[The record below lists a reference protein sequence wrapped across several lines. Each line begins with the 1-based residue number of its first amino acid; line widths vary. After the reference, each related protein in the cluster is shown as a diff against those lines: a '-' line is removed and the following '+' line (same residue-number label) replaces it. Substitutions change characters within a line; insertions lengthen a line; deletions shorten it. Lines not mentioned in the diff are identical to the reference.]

1 MTKEQKENITQL
13 KPYQVFLL
21 SCLLGSIL
29 ILNSVYVNKNRDLV
43 KLNKEK
49 GILFNN
55 IIRGRKLSEDDEP
68 VTYSD
73 EICSRGSKSLIE
85 YYETG
90 DLAKIDLN
98 NGEIKCDDADSGY
111 MKALIDIVK
120 SFTGEGDEEEDDKG
134 EDSDHVGGRTPN
146 GHEDDRLRNLDS
158 EIDKDKIIEYGTRI
172 LPMLVFFV
180 IGILS
185 IIGWI
190 VCCFCCCCN
199 CCCCCCC
206 KKPTCKIP
214 CFIFTY
220 VFYALVVGVC
230 VYGLTQANKIFVGL
244 ANTECSLLKFFDQV
258 LYGETKQEL
267 PRWAGIRSINTLLT
281 DLNGTI
287 NDLSSNSYQTLNS
300 SVDNITNLKNDFID
314 LMHKAG
320 NEFYDVATSKYKA
333 PYTKNYAS
341 GTSDYPVSGD
351 YVYDLVYA
359 LGVYDTTH
367 HQYPEDKLLYGWEYE
382 YSLISDNAFD
392 YLSRARNSFTDI
404 LSDNLGD
411 VQDALGD
418 GVDKLDE
425 IMDPFNDANDEIGEI
440 FSDYSEMIDK
450 YGKMGVKIIF
460 GVLMVMNIAL
470 AVLLL
475 LICLFSG
482 RSCTSCCFC
491 RCIFKFCTHI
501 LWNILALMMIL
512 TFIFG
517 SLISLLGRIGGDM
530 MSLVSYIM
538 SAENFNKNESALLIS
553 ELGDA
558 SKYIRRCI
566 HGDGAISQELGLG
579 NSLDSFDDIY
589 RVENNISTIKQNFTQ
604 VINTLVTY
612 NLIKAQLEKQN
623 NHTEE
628 VNMIHVPDRGVP
640 IVYSEVLNKMNAIS
654 PSKKWGTEENTYSCS
669 DTLPPD
675 TKYYPKKCKPI
686 SDSLY
691 GNNADFTKYADFI
704 DHMDIIV
711 DYANGNN
718 DKSSTQAASVKN
730 VIENLKTHYQT
741 YLGSYIDILDF
752 FQNTIHSI
760 TGLISR
766 YSGND
771 GDAFAFL
778 NGKFIGTNLKII
790 LKYLKHSLGEDF
802 YTVGI
807 CLVIVGFSLI
817 LSISS
822 TILLIVIINT
832 DLQKNMNDEKIQNP
846 NDNNANA
853 MVVSDFQQ
861 NYVSGAGVK
870 YNY

>member
-1 MTKEQKENITQL
+1 
-13 KPYQVFLL
+13 
-21 SCLLGSIL
+21 
-29 ILNSVYVNKNRDLV
+29 
-43 KLNKEK
+43 
-49 GILFNN
+49 
-55 IIRGRKLSEDDEP
+55 
-68 VTYSD
+68 
-73 EICSRGSKSLIE
+73 
-85 YYETG
+85 
-90 DLAKIDLN
+90 
-98 NGEIKCDDADSGY
+98 

-120 SFTGEGDEEEDDKG
+120 SFTGEG
-134 EDSDHVGGRTPN
+134 EDSDPVGGRTLT

-258 LYGETKQEL
+258 LYGETKQDL

-314 LMHKAG
+314 LMHEAG
-320 NEFYDVATSKYKA
+320 NEFYDVATSKYKD
-333 PYTKNYAS
+333 PYLKSYTS
-341 GTSDYPVSGD
+341 GTSAYPVSGD

-367 HQYPEDKLLYGWEYE
+367 NQYPEDKLLYMWEYE
-382 YSLISDNAFD
+382 YSLISDNAFG
-392 YLSRARNSFTDI
+392 YLGRARDGFTDI

-440 FSDYSEMIDK
+440 LSDYSEMIDK

-579 NSLDSFDDIY
+579 NSLNSFDDIY

-612 NLIKAQLEKQN
+612 NLIKDQLEKQF

-628 VNMIHVPDRGVP
+628 VMMVHTSNQGLP
-640 IVYSEVLNKMNAIS
+640 IKYSEVLNKINEKVPQNQRWDTI
-654 PSKKWGTEENTYSCS
+654 ENTYLCGAS
-669 DTLPPD
+669 LPSD
-675 TKYYPKKCKPI
+675 TKYYPKKCKPK
-686 SDSLY
+686 DNSLY
-691 GNNADFTKYADFI
+691 DTDADFKTYANFI
-704 DHMDIIV
+704 DDMDTIV

-718 DKSSTQAASVKN
+718 NGNPPEAPTVKN

-741 YLGSYIDILDF
+741 YLGSYINILDF
-752 FQNTIHSI
+752 FNTTIHSI
-760 TGLISR
+760 TDLISR

-790 LKYLKHSLGEDF
+790 LKYLKHSLGKDF

-822 TILLIVIINT
+822 TILLIIIINT

-853 MVVSDFQQ
+853 MVVSEFQQ

-870 YNY
+870 YN

>member
-29 ILNSVYVNKNRDLV
+29 ILNSIYVNKNRDLV

-120 SFTGEGDEEEDDKG
+120 SFTGEGDEEEDDEG
-134 EDSDHVGGRTPN
+134 EDSDPVGGRTPT
-146 GHEDDRLRNLDS
+146 GPEDDRLRNLDS

-258 LYGETKQEL
+258 LYGETKQDL

-287 NDLSSNSYQTLNS
+287 NDLSSNSYQRLNS
-300 SVDNITNLKNDFID
+300 SVDRISDLQDSFVN
-314 LMHKAG
+314 LMHNAG
-320 NEFYDVATSKYKA
+320 NEFYDVATSKYKD
-333 PYTKNYAS
+333 PYLKSYTS
-341 GTSDYPVSGD
+341 GTSAYPVSGD

-367 HQYPEDKLLYGWEYE
+367 NQYPEDKLLYMWEYE
-382 YSLISDNAFD
+382 YSLISDNAFG
-392 YLSRARNSFTDI
+392 YLGRARDGFTDI

-425 IMDPFNDANDEIGEI
+425 IMDPFNDVNDEIGEI
-440 FSDYSEMIDK
+440 LSDYSEMIDK

-470 AVLLL
+470 AVLML

-589 RVENNISTIKQNFTQ
+589 RVENNISSIKQNFTQ

-612 NLIKAQLEKQN
+612 NLIKDQLEKQF

-628 VNMIHVPDRGVP
+628 VMMVHTSNQGLP
-640 IVYSEVLNKMNAIS
+640 IKYSEVLNKINEKVPQNQRWDTI
-654 PSKKWGTEENTYSCS
+654 ENTYLCGAS
-669 DTLPPD
+669 LPSD
-675 TKYYPKKCKPI
+675 TKYYPKKCKPK
-686 SDSLY
+686 DNPLY
-691 GNNADFTKYADFI
+691 DTDADFKTYANFI
-704 DHMDIIV
+704 DDMDTIV

-718 DKSSTQAASVKN
+718 NGNPPEAPTVKN

-752 FQNTIHSI
+752 FNTTIHSI
-760 TGLISR
+760 TDLISR

-822 TILLIVIINT
+822 TILLIIIINI
-832 DLQKNMNDEKIQNP
+832 DLQKNMNDEKNQ
-846 NDNNANA
+846 DGAGTGTMA
-853 MVVSDFQQ
+853 VSEFQQ
-861 NYVSGAGVK
+861 NYVSGGGVK
-870 YNY
+870 YN

>member
-1 MTKEQKENITQL
+1 
-13 KPYQVFLL
+13 
-21 SCLLGSIL
+21 
-29 ILNSVYVNKNRDLV
+29 
-43 KLNKEK
+43 
-49 GILFNN
+49 
-55 IIRGRKLSEDDEP
+55 
-68 VTYSD
+68 
-73 EICSRGSKSLIE
+73 
-85 YYETG
+85 
-90 DLAKIDLN
+90 
-98 NGEIKCDDADSGY
+98 
-111 MKALIDIVK
+111 
-120 SFTGEGDEEEDDKG
+120 
-134 EDSDHVGGRTPN
+134 
-146 GHEDDRLRNLDS
+146 
-158 EIDKDKIIEYGTRI
+158 
-172 LPMLVFFV
+172 
-180 IGILS
+180 
-185 IIGWI
+185 
-190 VCCFCCCCN
+190 
-199 CCCCCCC
+199 
-206 KKPTCKIP
+206 
-214 CFIFTY
+214 
-220 VFYALVVGVC
+220 
-230 VYGLTQANKIFVGL
+230 
-244 ANTECSLLKFFDQV
+244 
-258 LYGETKQEL
+258 
-267 PRWAGIRSINTLLT
+267 
-281 DLNGTI
+281 
-287 NDLSSNSYQTLNS
+287 
-300 SVDNITNLKNDFID
+300 
-314 LMHKAG
+314 MHNAG
-320 NEFYDVATSKYKA
+320 NEFYDVATSKYKD
-333 PYTKNYAS
+333 PYLKSYTS
-341 GTSDYPVSGD
+341 GTSAYSVSGD

-359 LGVYDTTH
+359 LGVYDRTH
-367 HQYPEDKLLYGWEYE
+367 NQYPEDKLLYMWEYE

-392 YLSRARNSFTDI
+392 YLGRARNSFTDI

-440 FSDYSEMIDK
+440 LSDYSEMIDK

-470 AVLLL
+470 AVLML

-579 NSLDSFDDIY
+579 NSLNSFDDIY

-612 NLIKAQLEKQN
+612 NLIKDQLEKQF

-628 VNMIHVPDRGVP
+628 VMMVHTSNQGLP
-640 IVYSEVLNKMNAIS
+640 IKYSEVLNKINEKVPQNQRWDTI
-654 PSKKWGTEENTYSCS
+654 ENTYLCGAS
-669 DTLPPD
+669 LPSD
-675 TKYYPKKCKPI
+675 TKYYPKKCKPK
-686 SDSLY
+686 DNPLY
-691 GNNADFTKYADFI
+691 DTDADFKTYANFI
-704 DHMDIIV
+704 DDMDTIV

-718 DKSSTQAASVKN
+718 NGNPPEAPTVKN

-741 YLGSYIDILDF
+741 YLGSYINILDF
-752 FQNTIHSI
+752 FNTTIHSI
-760 TGLISR
+760 TDLISR

-853 MVVSDFQQ
+853 MVVSEFQQ

-870 YNY
+870 YN

>member
-1 MTKEQKENITQL
+1 M
-13 KPYQVFLL
+13 
-21 SCLLGSIL
+21 
-29 ILNSVYVNKNRDLV
+29 
-43 KLNKEK
+43 
-49 GILFNN
+49 
-55 IIRGRKLSEDDEP
+55 
-68 VTYSD
+68 
-73 EICSRGSKSLIE
+73 
-85 YYETG
+85 
-90 DLAKIDLN
+90 
-98 NGEIKCDDADSGY
+98 
-111 MKALIDIVK
+111 
-120 SFTGEGDEEEDDKG
+120 
-134 EDSDHVGGRTPN
+134 
-146 GHEDDRLRNLDS
+146 
-158 EIDKDKIIEYGTRI
+158 
-172 LPMLVFFV
+172 
-180 IGILS
+180 
-185 IIGWI
+185 
-190 VCCFCCCCN
+190 
-199 CCCCCCC
+199 
-206 KKPTCKIP
+206 
-214 CFIFTY
+214 
-220 VFYALVVGVC
+220 VGVC

-258 LYGETKQEL
+258 LYGETKQDL

-300 SVDNITNLKNDFID
+300 SVDRISDLQDSFVN
-314 LMHKAG
+314 LMHNAG
-320 NEFYDVATSKYKA
+320 NEFYDVATSKYKD
-333 PYTKNYAS
+333 PYLKSYTS
-341 GTSDYPVSGD
+341 GTSAYPVSGD

-367 HQYPEDKLLYGWEYE
+367 NQYPEDKLLYMWEYE
-382 YSLISDNAFD
+382 YSLISDNAFG
-392 YLSRARNSFTDI
+392 YLSRARDGFTDI

-440 FSDYSEMIDK
+440 LSDYSEMIDK

-460 GVLMVMNIAL
+460 GVLMAMNIAL

-579 NSLDSFDDIY
+579 NSLNSFDDIY

-612 NLIKAQLEKQN
+612 NLIKDQLEKQF

-628 VNMIHVPDRGVP
+628 VMMVHTSNQGLP
-640 IVYSEVLNKMNAIS
+640 IKYSEVLNKINEKVPQNQRWDTI
-654 PSKKWGTEENTYSCS
+654 ENTYLCGAS
-669 DTLPPD
+669 LPSD
-675 TKYYPKKCKPI
+675 TKYYPKKCKPK
-686 SDSLY
+686 DNPLY
-691 GNNADFTKYADFI
+691 DTDADFKTYANFI
-704 DHMDIIV
+704 DDMDTIV

-718 DKSSTQAASVKN
+718 NGNPPEAPTVKN

-741 YLGSYIDILDF
+741 YLGSYINILDF
-752 FQNTIHSI
+752 FNTTIHSI
-760 TGLISR
+760 TDLISR

-822 TILLIVIINT
+822 TILLIIIINT

-853 MVVSDFQQ
+853 MVVSEFQQ

-870 YNY
+870 YN

>member
-1 MTKEQKENITQL
+1 
-13 KPYQVFLL
+13 
-21 SCLLGSIL
+21 
-29 ILNSVYVNKNRDLV
+29 
-43 KLNKEK
+43 
-49 GILFNN
+49 
-55 IIRGRKLSEDDEP
+55 
-68 VTYSD
+68 
-73 EICSRGSKSLIE
+73 
-85 YYETG
+85 
-90 DLAKIDLN
+90 
-98 NGEIKCDDADSGY
+98 
-111 MKALIDIVK
+111 
-120 SFTGEGDEEEDDKG
+120 
-134 EDSDHVGGRTPN
+134 
-146 GHEDDRLRNLDS
+146 
-158 EIDKDKIIEYGTRI
+158 
-172 LPMLVFFV
+172 
-180 IGILS
+180 
-185 IIGWI
+185 
-190 VCCFCCCCN
+190 
-199 CCCCCCC
+199 
-206 KKPTCKIP
+206 
-214 CFIFTY
+214 
-220 VFYALVVGVC
+220 
-230 VYGLTQANKIFVGL
+230 
-244 ANTECSLLKFFDQV
+244 V
-258 LYGETKQEL
+258 LYGETKQDL

-300 SVDNITNLKNDFID
+300 SVDRISDLQDSFVN
-314 LMHKAG
+314 LMHNAG
-320 NEFYDVATSKYKA
+320 NEFYDVATSKYKD
-333 PYTKNYAS
+333 PYLKSYTS
-341 GTSDYPVSGD
+341 GTSAYSVSGD

-359 LGVYDTTH
+359 LGVYDRTH
-367 HQYPEDKLLYGWEYE
+367 NQYPEDKLLYMWEYE
-382 YSLISDNAFD
+382 YSLISDNAFG
-392 YLSRARNSFTDI
+392 YLGRARDGFTDI

-440 FSDYSEMIDK
+440 LSDYSEMIDK

-460 GVLMVMNIAL
+460 GVLMAMNIAL

-579 NSLDSFDDIY
+579 NSLNSFDDIY

-612 NLIKAQLEKQN
+612 NLIKDQLEKQF

-628 VNMIHVPDRGVP
+628 VMMVHTSNQGLP
-640 IVYSEVLNKMNAIS
+640 IKYSEVLNKINEKVPQNQRWDTI
-654 PSKKWGTEENTYSCS
+654 ENTYLCGAS
-669 DTLPPD
+669 LPSD
-675 TKYYPKKCKPI
+675 TKYYPKKCKPK
-686 SDSLY
+686 DNPLY
-691 GNNADFTKYADFI
+691 DTDADFKTYANFI
-704 DHMDIIV
+704 DDMDTIV

-718 DKSSTQAASVKN
+718 NGNPPEAPTVKN

-741 YLGSYIDILDF
+741 YLGSYINILDF
-752 FQNTIHSI
+752 FNTTIHSI
-760 TGLISR
+760 TDLISR

-822 TILLIVIINT
+822 TILLIIIINT

-853 MVVSDFQQ
+853 MVVSEFQQ

-870 YNY
+870 YN

>member
-1 MTKEQKENITQL
+1 
-13 KPYQVFLL
+13 
-21 SCLLGSIL
+21 
-29 ILNSVYVNKNRDLV
+29 
-43 KLNKEK
+43 
-49 GILFNN
+49 
-55 IIRGRKLSEDDEP
+55 
-68 VTYSD
+68 
-73 EICSRGSKSLIE
+73 
-85 YYETG
+85 
-90 DLAKIDLN
+90 
-98 NGEIKCDDADSGY
+98 
-111 MKALIDIVK
+111 
-120 SFTGEGDEEEDDKG
+120 
-134 EDSDHVGGRTPN
+134 
-146 GHEDDRLRNLDS
+146 
-158 EIDKDKIIEYGTRI
+158 
-172 LPMLVFFV
+172 
-180 IGILS
+180 
-185 IIGWI
+185 
-190 VCCFCCCCN
+190 
-199 CCCCCCC
+199 
-206 KKPTCKIP
+206 
-214 CFIFTY
+214 

-258 LYGETKQEL
+258 LYGETKQDL

-300 SVDNITNLKNDFID
+300 SVDRISDLQDSFVN
-314 LMHKAG
+314 LMHNAG
-320 NEFYDVATSKYKA
+320 NEFYDVATSKYKD
-333 PYTKNYAS
+333 PYLKSYTS
-341 GTSDYPVSGD
+341 GTSAYSVSGD

-359 LGVYDTTH
+359 LGVYDRTH
-367 HQYPEDKLLYGWEYE
+367 NQYPEDKLLYMWEYE

-392 YLSRARNSFTDI
+392 YLGRARNSFTDI

-440 FSDYSEMIDK
+440 LSDYSEMIDK

-470 AVLLL
+470 AVLML

-579 NSLDSFDDIY
+579 NSLNSFDDIY

-612 NLIKAQLEKQN
+612 NLIKDQLEKQF

-628 VNMIHVPDRGVP
+628 VMMVHTSNQGLP
-640 IVYSEVLNKMNAIS
+640 IKYSEVLNKINEKVPQNQRWDTI
-654 PSKKWGTEENTYSCS
+654 ENTYLCGAS
-669 DTLPPD
+669 LPSD
-675 TKYYPKKCKPI
+675 TKYYPKKCKPK
-686 SDSLY
+686 DNPLY
-691 GNNADFTKYADFI
+691 DTDADFKTYANFI
-704 DHMDIIV
+704 DDMDTIV

-718 DKSSTQAASVKN
+718 NGNPPEAPTVKN

-741 YLGSYIDILDF
+741 YLGSYINILDF
-752 FQNTIHSI
+752 FNTTIHSI
-760 TGLISR
+760 TDLISR

-853 MVVSDFQQ
+853 MVVSEFQQ

-870 YNY
+870 YN